1 MSRQQPHLPLA
12 PAKADMMLA
21 RDLLDIEG
29 QQAALRQHHQSQQHQ
44 ERLAR
49 LFRLVG
55 DSADERYLL
64 DIMARYRG
72 TLVP

>member
-1 MSRQQPHLPLA
+1 MNRQQPHLPLA
-12 PAKADMMLA
+12 PAKAGMTLA
-21 RDLLDIEG
+21 CDRLDSEE
-29 QQAALRQHHQSQQHQ
+29 QKAALRQHHQ

-64 DIMARYRG
+64 NVMARYRG
-72 TLVP
+72 LEAP

>member
-12 PAKADMMLA
+12 PAKAGMMLP
-21 RDLLDIEG
+21 RDRLDIEA
-29 QQAALRQHHQSQQHQ
+29 QQAALLQLSQQHQ